1 MDIHMLLDQLFPS
14 NHEVKFDGSYF
25 SGLGHTTK
33 GDIAV
38 IGTKD
43 AAPIG
48 VELAYRMAGE
58 VLAIVRDHPGRPILL
73 LVDTQGQ
80 RLSHRDELL
89 GINGYMAHLAE
100 CVELARKHG
109 HRIIGLVYSEAVSGG
124 FLATSLLADHCY
136 ALPEAKIR
144 VMNLPS
150 MARITKIPLE
160 RLEELSL
167 ASPVFAPGV
176 ENYLRMGAIRSLWEG
191 DLSACLLDA
200 LEAPQEGDCRSDL
213 GEARQGRTLARFVAE
228 RVQHYTA

>member
-1 MDIHMLLDQLFPS
+1 MDIHTLLNQLFPL
-14 NHEVKFDGSYF
+14 NHEAQFDGSYF
-25 SGLGHTTK
+25 SGVGHTPK

-38 IGTKD
+38 IGTTD

-58 VLAIVRDHPGRPILL
+58 VLKIVREYPRRPILL

-89 GINGYMAHLAE
+89 GINGYMAHLAK
-100 CVELARKHG
+100 CVELARKRG

-124 FLATSLLADHCY
+124 FLATSLLSDRCY

-160 RLEELSL
+160 RLEELSF

-176 ENYLRMGAIRSLWEG
+176 ENYLRMGAVHSIWEG
-191 DLSACLLDA
+191 DLSACVSDA
-200 LEAPQEGDCRSDL
+200 LDAPQEGDVRSEL
-213 GEARQGRTLARFVAE
+213 GEARKGRTLARLVAE